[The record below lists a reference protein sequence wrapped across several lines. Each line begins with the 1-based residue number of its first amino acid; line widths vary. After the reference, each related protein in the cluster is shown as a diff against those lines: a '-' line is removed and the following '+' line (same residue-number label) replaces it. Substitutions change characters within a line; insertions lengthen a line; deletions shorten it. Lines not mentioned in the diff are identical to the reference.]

1 MTIELDNQLLGKVH
15 TQTMRMS
22 DLASTIMRLH
32 PSSEN
37 RAKCIKEYYDLLRSS
52 KTVRDQ
58 IVSRENRKTAT
69 WCIRTASKPVDNCG
83 NQITA

>member
-22 DLASTIMRLH
+22 ELAKTIMRLH
-32 PSSEN
+32 PTSES
-37 RAKCIKEYYDLLRSS
+37 RTKCIKEYYDLLRSS

-58 IVSRENRKTAT
+58 IVSRDSRKTAT
-69 WCIRTASKPVDNCG
+69 WCIRTASKPVDNTG
-83 NQITA
+83 KQIIS